1 MIFNKYGL
9 PYYSTPKKVFTL
21 GAYSIDLVKINLT
34 YLIGGN
40 TFIIPY
46 IISIN
51 KLGIK
56 FSSLINTRTNSY
68 AFINI
73 KLT

>member
-1 MIFNKYGL
+1 MNLIN
-9 PYYSTPKKVFTL
+9 
-21 GAYSIDLVKINLT
+21 INLT
-34 YLIGGN
+34 YLIKGN
-40 TFIIPY
+40 ALIISY
-46 IISIN
+46 IININ

-56 FSSLINTRTNSY
+56 FFSLINIRVNNY

>member
-1 MIFNKYGL
+1 MN
-9 PYYSTPKKVFTL
+9 
-21 GAYSIDLVKINLT
+21 LVKINLT
-34 YLIGGN
+34 RLIRGN
-40 TFIIPY
+40 TLIIPY

-51 KLGIK
+51 ELGIK
-56 FSSLINTRTNSY
+56 SSSLINTRANSY

>member
-1 MIFNKYGL
+1 MN
-9 PYYSTPKKVFTL
+9 
-21 GAYSIDLVKINLT
+21 LVEINLT
-34 YLIGGN
+34 CLIRGDIL
-40 TFIIPY
+40 IISY

-51 KLGIK
+51 ELGIK
-56 FSSLINTRTNSY
+56 SSSLINTRANSY

>member
-1 MIFNKYGL
+1 M
-9 PYYSTPKKVFTL
+9 
-21 GAYSIDLVKINLT
+21 DLVEINLT

-40 TFIIPY
+40 TLIIPY

-51 KLGIK
+51 RLGIK
-56 FSSLINTRTNSY
+56 SFSLINTRANSY

>member
-1 MIFNKYGL
+1 MN
-9 PYYSTPKKVFTL
+9 
-21 GAYSIDLVKINLT
+21 LVKINLI

-40 TFIIPY
+40 TLIISY

-56 FSSLINTRTNSY
+56 SFSLINTRANSY
-68 AFINI
+68 TFINI

>member
-1 MIFNKYGL
+1 MNLIE
-9 PYYSTPKKVFTL
+9 
-21 GAYSIDLVKINLT
+21 INLT
-34 YLIGGN
+34 YLIKRN
-40 TFIIPY
+40 TLIILY

-56 FSSLINTRTNSY
+56 FSSFINTRANSY
-68 AFINI
+68 TFINI

>member
-1 MIFNKYGL
+1 M
-9 PYYSTPKKVFTL
+9 
-21 GAYSIDLVKINLT
+21 DLVKINLT
-34 YLIGGN
+34 YLIEKN
-40 TFIIPY
+40 TLIIFY
-46 IISIN
+46 TISIN

-56 FSSLINTRTNSY
+56 FSSLINIRANNY

>member
-1 MIFNKYGL
+1 MN
-9 PYYSTPKKVFTL
+9 
-21 GAYSIDLVKINLT
+21 LVEINLT
-34 YLIGGN
+34 YLIEGN
-40 TFIIPY
+40 TLIILY

-56 FSSLINTRTNSY
+56 SFSLINTRANSY
-68 AFINI
+68 TFINI